1 MQSKMQ
7 EDKENN
13 IANMSSHS
21 VLNAFDFTA
30 IDEMDPSLGT
40 ICSSKSNNHSLAEG
54 HSVLYD
60 REAPFELRIQDPNS
74 GP

>member
-1 MQSKMQ
+1 MKSKMQ

-30 IDEMDPSLGT
+30 IDEMDPSLGMK
-40 ICSSKSNNHSLAEG
+40 IFLNFNDLNNS
-54 HSVLYD
+54 
-60 REAPFELRIQDPNS
+60 
-74 GP
+74 

>member
-30 IDEMDPSLGT
+30 IDEMDPSLG
-40 ICSSKSNNHSLAEG
+40 IHSFLNFNDLNISRWSLSSL
-54 HSVLYD
+54 
-60 REAPFELRIQDPNS
+60 
-74 GP
+74 